1 MDRFEFCNLMEQ
13 AKLSSGITSSEI
25 SFSMKMLFPAFRR
38 FEKGKHNFSMTKAM
52 EYINIL
58 HAELVIYNDVMSTS
72 ITEYSQ
78 LIEWLISVR
87 KENYTQQKLA
97 DDINISKGMVLRI
110 ESQKSNLSVDIFL
123 KIIDVL
129 GYKIDI
135 QLI

>member
-25 SFSMKMLFPAFRR
+25 SLSMKMLFPTFRR
-38 FEKGKHNFSMTKAM
+38 FEKGKHNFSMTKAL

-58 HAELVIYNDVMSTS
+58 HAELVIYNDVISTS

-97 DDINISKGMVLRI
+97 DDINISKGMVIRI

-123 KIIDVL
+123 KIVDVL

-135 QLI
+135 QSI

>member
-25 SFSMKMLFPAFRR
+25 SLSMKMLFPTFRR

-97 DDINISKGMVLRI
+97 NDINISKGMLMRI

-123 KIIDVL
+123 KIVDVL

-135 QLI
+135 QSI